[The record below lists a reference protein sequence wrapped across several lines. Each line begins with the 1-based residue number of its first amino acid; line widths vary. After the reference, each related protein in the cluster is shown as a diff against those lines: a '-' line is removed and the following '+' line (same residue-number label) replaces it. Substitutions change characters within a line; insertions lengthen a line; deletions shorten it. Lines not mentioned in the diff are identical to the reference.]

1 MTITAQGTSQYDK
14 SLHFS
19 YLASVHVA
27 LSAMPLCPVAILY
40 QIGILTPSISS
51 SSLIRTM
58 AGSCR
63 SLNVLPA
70 TVAATTGDAMR
81 VPLGASAIGNKLDS
95 LYSEKNTPIS
105 STFTVFRKMVA
116 GRKAYATSP
125 GNSSASSSSFWDVST
140 LNLPVWCA
148 WEKMAFTC

>member
-19 YLASVHVA
+19 YLASAHVA

-40 QIGILTPSISS
+40 QVGILTPSISS

-81 VPLGASAIGNKLDS
+81 V
-95 LYSEKNTPIS
+95 
-105 STFTVFRKMVA
+105 
-116 GRKAYATSP
+116 
-125 GNSSASSSSFWDVST
+125 
-140 LNLPVWCA
+140 
-148 WEKMAFTC
+148 